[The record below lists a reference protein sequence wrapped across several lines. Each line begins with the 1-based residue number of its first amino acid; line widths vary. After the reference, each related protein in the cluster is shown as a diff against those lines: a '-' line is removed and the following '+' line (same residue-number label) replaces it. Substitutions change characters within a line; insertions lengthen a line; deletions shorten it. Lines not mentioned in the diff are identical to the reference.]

1 MELDLDI
8 LKIPRGFIRIL
19 QFVFAV
25 FAFACLT
32 SFSTVIEFMVKCKD
46 NGSET
51 VHPVSIVYPFR
62 LDHIHTAQA
71 CKDAFTYDY
80 SGDFSS
86 DAQFFVATGVLSMLY
101 ALGSLAFYLM
111 CDDVYTNNKIY
122 PLIDFI
128 VCTVL
133 AVFWLSGSSA
143 WANGLQGLKYTS
155 NPDNWLPKVP
165 YCKENECAT
174 VFHGNFAS
182 LDISV
187 LLGFLNFFLWASNLW
202 FVYKETAWFQPRAPP
217 PGVTIQTPVA

>member
-122 PLIDFI
+122 PLI
-128 VCTVL
+128 
-133 AVFWLSGSSA
+133 
-143 WANGLQGLKYTS
+143 
-155 NPDNWLPKVP
+155 
-165 YCKENECAT
+165 
-174 VFHGNFAS
+174 
-182 LDISV
+182 